1 MFINCSLPS
10 NQKHSNH
17 TSIILLTMKIAAT
30 NASKKSKA
38 PSKGKGQ
45 RYVPVPVT
53 DIRWSE
59 AKIQVFRKIAAS
71 KLGLGDSELDP
82 KLKDNHEA
90 VIKIALNCYGAK
102 DLAFILS
109 SIGYNQ
115 TPYPKGKRQLIST
128 IIELLL
134 DDARLGAY
142 TAPTEPGAVPA
153 TAKST
158 KASSE
163 ASLVSISPGSTR

>member
-1 MFINCSLPS
+1 MFINCSLPLH
-10 NQKHSNH
+10 QKHSNH

-38 PSKGKGQ
+38 PSKGQ
-45 RYVPVPVT
+45 RFVPVPVT
-53 DIRWSE
+53 DIKWSE
-59 AKIQVFRKIAAS
+59 SDIQVYRKIAAA

-82 KLKDNHEA
+82 KLRDNHEE

-115 TPYPKGKRQLIST
+115 QPYPKGKRQLVST

-134 DDARLGAY
+134 EDARLGAY

-163 ASLVSISPGSTR
+163 ASLVSISPGLMPR